1 MALIR
6 DNYDG
11 AQSRRRRG
19 DDGRYMEGDGG
30 GYARRNAYNAYNEYG
45 AARQEYGMEMDDEM
59 YDSTE
64 ARRMGFAR
72 RSAYDMNDNDLR
84 RKNAGTER
92 GQFAEQG
99 EHKRYPMV
107 GMGIGAQGNVMQMRQ
122 MMQGMQG
129 KGKVQPLTREKAE
142 EWVESMQGKG
152 NKPGETWTFEEIE
165 KLAEKHDIP
174 EKKLV
179 DYYAVMNMLAS
190 DYYEVAEKFDVLND
204 DFFVCMAKAFIEDKD
219 AVKDKT
225 AAYYQYIAKK
235 E

>member
-6 DNYDG
+6 DNMDG

-19 DDGRYMEGDGG
+19 DDGRYMESEGG

-45 AARQEYGMEMDDEM
+45 AARQEYDMAMDDEM
-59 YDSTE
+59 YDSPE

-72 RSAYDMNDNDLR
+72 SNMPHEMRASPGRQYASNN
-84 RKNAGTER
+84 
-92 GQFAEQG
+92 QG
-99 EHKRYPMV
+99 EVPRGSV
-107 GMGIGAQGNVMQMRQ
+107 TQMRQ
-122 MMQGMQG
+122 LQHGQNSPMRMMGMMG
-129 KGKVQPLTREKAE
+129 RPQPLTREKAE
-142 EWVESMQGKG
+142 EWVESMQSKG
-152 NKPGETWTFEEIE
+152 DKPGETWTFEEIE

-179 DYYAVMNMLAS
+179 DFYAVMNMLAS

-235 E
+235 S

>member
-6 DNYDG
+6 NNMEG

-19 DDGRYMEGDGG
+19 DDGRYMEGG
-30 GYARRNAYNAYNEYG
+30 GYPRRSAYDAYNEYG
-45 AARQEYGMEMDDEM
+45 GARQEYDMAMDDEM
-59 YDSTE
+59 YDSPE

-72 RSAYDMNDNDLR
+72 SMSASPGRQYASNNHGE
-84 RKNAGTER
+84 APR
-92 GQFAEQG
+92 GS
-99 EHKRYPMV
+99 V
-107 GMGIGAQGNVMQMRQ
+107 TQMRQ
-122 MMQGMQG
+122 LQHGQNSPMRMMGMG
-129 KGKVQPLTREKAE
+129 KPQPLTRERAE

-152 NKPGETWTFEEIE
+152 DKPGETWTYEEIE
-165 KLAEKHDIP
+165 ELAEKHDIP

-179 DYYAVMNMLAS
+179 DFYAVMNMLAS

-225 AAYYQYIAKK
+225 AAYYQYIVKK
-235 E
+235 S